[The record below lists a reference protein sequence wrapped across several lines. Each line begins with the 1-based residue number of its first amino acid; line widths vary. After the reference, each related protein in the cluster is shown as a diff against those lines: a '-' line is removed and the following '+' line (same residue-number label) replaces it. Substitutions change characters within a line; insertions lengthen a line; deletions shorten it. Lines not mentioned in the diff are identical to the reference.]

1 MDGQRRREFR
11 PIYLLLIL
19 PLVAQLWVPFYNS
32 AEPAL
37 DGVPFFYWYQIL
49 WVALTALC
57 LFIVYRA
64 DGAK

>member
-1 MDGQRRREFR
+1 MNGKTNGGFR
-11 PIYLLLIL
+11 AVYLLLIV
-19 PLVAQLWVPFYNS
+19 PLAAQLWVPFYNR

-37 DGVPFFYWYQIL
+37 DGVPFFYWYQIA